1 MTGRQRDAGKRTMT
15 VLSASLMTVGLCIMG
30 MAPFSSENNARS
42 RRYLTVKSRSRNNV
56 SPKINTR
63 SADGNEANPLRR
75 LETGS
80 SENTERHL
88 AVSNPPPASDIIP
101 SEYIVT
107 VATGRNMPKADVTAA
122 YLISTYGGTLMAT
135 YDQTIKGFSAILTEA
150 QAAAMALDASVV
162 LMENNYKVYARGA
175 AQAVPVAEHVRNL
188 QAKDTD
194 EEASSKRRLAD
205 EQAQTKRMLE
215 ETFVDDGHRSLAMWR
230 WNNVDGSVQNWG
242 LDRMSSR
249 GPRNGAYVYFH
260 DGKKIDLYILD
271 TGIHTAHLEFSG
283 RMQSGTSCT
292 GGSSDWSNTVHGT
305 HIASIAGG
313 ATYGAGKAAT
323 LHPVQVLD
331 MNGEG
336 TMTSVLCGME
346 WAESN
351 HKASHGS
358 TNSKAVAVIGW
369 GLQGQSEILNQAVEE
384 MVNEGITVVI
394 AAGNE
399 NGKSIV
405 TATIESPAF
414 TIIYQHSASHASSF
428 CRLAIS
434 LFSTLSII
442 HLFYLQPMPAAI
454 LPIQTWPS
462 LLPPSMTPYQG
473 HTHDLPSPT
482 MGPASICL
490 PPAPPLPVHPTWAP
504 MAQSKLR
511 APQPLLA
518 WWPAWPPFS

>member
-1 MTGRQRDAGKRTMT
+1 
-15 VLSASLMTVGLCIMG
+15 
-30 MAPFSSENNARS
+30 
-42 RRYLTVKSRSRNNV
+42 
-56 SPKINTR
+56 
-63 SADGNEANPLRR
+63 
-75 LETGS
+75 
-80 SENTERHL
+80 
-88 AVSNPPPASDIIP
+88 
-101 SEYIVT
+101 
-107 VATGRNMPKADVTAA
+107 
-122 YLISTYGGTLMAT
+122 
-135 YDQTIKGFSAILTEA
+135 
-150 QAAAMALDASVV
+150 
-162 LMENNYKVYARGA
+162 
-175 AQAVPVAEHVRNL
+175 
-188 QAKDTD
+188 
-194 EEASSKRRLAD
+194 
-205 EQAQTKRMLE
+205 MLE

-260 DGKKIDLYILD
+260 DGNKIDLYILD

-292 GGSSDWSNTVHGT
+292 GGSNDWSNTVHGT

-346 WAESN
+346 WVVSI

-405 TATIESPAF
+405 AATIES
-414 TIIYQHSASHASSF
+414 
-428 CRLAIS
+428 L
-434 LFSTLSII
+434 
-442 HLFYLQPMPAAI
+442 
-454 LPIQTWPS
+454 
-462 LLPPSMTPYQG
+462 
-473 HTHDLPSPT
+473 
-482 MGPASICL
+482 
-490 PPAPPLPVHPTWAP
+490 
-504 MAQSKLR
+504 
-511 APQPLLA
+511 PLLLSTNI
-518 WWPAWPPFS
+518 PHLMPTRFVVSPFLFLQLSQ